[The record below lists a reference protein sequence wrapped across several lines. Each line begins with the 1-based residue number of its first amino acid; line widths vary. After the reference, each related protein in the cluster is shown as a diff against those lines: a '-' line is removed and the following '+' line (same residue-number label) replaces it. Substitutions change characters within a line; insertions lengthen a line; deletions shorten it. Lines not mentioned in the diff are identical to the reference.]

1 MVQVEGAAKYFNDR
15 MKSNSQARVTLQY
28 YTTTKYEQLTMDH
41 LAKENITH
49 KKVFE
54 EDTATHVVT
63 AVLYGAEAYFVFDR
77 EVSADENIQEVEG
90 ELKLRI
96 DQVKT
101 ITMDTQGFVKM
112 NENETTAV
120 NKFNCTF
127 YGDFQLKSNP
137 CTFNDAIQVYSTL
150 PQLLGVNGE
159 NAVPVKVWLY
169 PLIKLDSMAAKIVRD
184 ISDESATLSQ
194 EVLEDL
200 QRIEMQC
207 NDLAKHTIAKMFPE
221 VNEKINKLRKMNQQY
236 KIYLMAK
243 LANLLP
249 AIRGGKQHESALREV
264 FNHNEESPFNIQ
276 KLNLFLKTKEKEMN
290 AVKGILNKLQ
300 NGGLQVLSLER
311 ELDKTV
317 YDPDVE
323 NVVCFTFTS
332 LHQTEPYLAELSDY
346 LKAPENHRTNRLQ
359 HGDQIDCKEWVNNHS
374 FQKMRTCLRL
384 FLELVDLNK
393 GNKETKF
400 FVTSKKDEQCPAASI
415 LLYESGSCAGDY
427 FEPPAKPASPAGC
440 SVTHDSVT
448 VPMAPPCSA
457 TVQRRL
463 QYKAKGQD
471 EWPSYTVMG
480 TEDTVTVSGLQPNTE
495 YELRFTALGKLGY
508 TVSSDISGMK
518 TLPASP
524 PGKPSAL
531 QVTPSSITITWAGPA
546 SVGEGATVQ
555 GYRVEYIQEE
565 QLDIKEKCVQWL
577 KKTTKRDNSVIL
589 NELNKKTSYRIRVF
603 CDCGDLGAS
612 AASDEVMITTPESTA
627 LQRFQIETRN
637 YTLLE
642 EGNPSIYKL
651 NLKEESKDER
661 GYCQIYSFGEKA
673 VHLQNRTILVLGAT
687 GSGKTT
693 LINGMINHILGVE
706 WEDEFRFKLIHE
718 ETNKSQAQSQTSE
731 ITAYHIYHREGFKI
745 PYSLTIIDT
754 PGFGDTRGI
763 EQDKL
768 ITEKIREF
776 FSDPAGVVSVDAVCF
791 VVQSSLARL
800 TPTQKYIFDSI
811 LSIFGNDIANNIL
824 LLTTFADGNV
834 PPVLDAVIEAK
845 VPCAKA
851 KDNTPLYFKFNN
863 SILFSSNTSSCETV
877 GLEEFEKL
885 FWKMGSFSTDI
896 FFCHLNKMETRS
908 LKLTKEVLE
917 ERKKL
922 EVCVEGLHP
931 IIKNGLIKLNEI
943 KRTKEVLQFHR
954 NTIKRNENFE
964 YEVDVFETVT
974 RLGDT
979 FSTNCNI
986 CKVTCHHGCNGFNNF
1001 LTMCSAFNKWGNC
1014 NVCPKKCK
1022 SKSHSSEMFYYI
1034 VEKKKEKR
1042 TYEDLKKQHE
1052 EAVGKAVDVE
1062 EILKSLENEYTAM
1075 NEQVFQLVE
1084 ESSERLS
1091 RLRQI
1096 ALRPNPLTTTD
1107 YIDVLVEAEEK
1118 EAKPGFKKRIQSLK
1132 GMRKTAKIVQKV
1144 ASAEEMPPEEMT
1156 GQSDKREAF
1165 RKDLNNWFRISK
1177 ISQTIDQDELDH
1189 SETTIS
1195 HCQEETKRE
1204 EE

>member
-1 MVQVEGAAKYFNDR
+1 MNKCLFLNCIVGITLWDLKDLQKNAAERSQCKTEFSVSASDSIEDKASALRVNASLKASLLGGMVQVEGAAKYFNDR

-28 YTTTKYEQLTMDH
+28 YTTTKYKQLSMDH

-77 EVSADENIQEVEG
+77 EVSADENKQEVEG

-96 DQVKT
+96 DQMKT

-120 NKFNCTF
+120 NNFNCTF

-194 EVLEDL
+194 ELLEDL

-207 NDLAKHTIAKMFPE
+207 NDLTNHTVAKMFPE

-290 AVKGILNKLQ
+290 KVQGIINKLQ
-300 NGGLQVLSLER
+300 NCGLQVLSLESD
-311 ELDKTV
+311 LDKTV
-317 YDPDVE
+317 YDKNVK

-346 LKAPENHRTNRLQ
+346 LKAPGNHRTNRLQ

-400 FVTSKKDEQCPAASI
+400 FVISKQDEQCPAACI
-415 LLYESGSCAGDY
+415 LLYESGDGDGDY

-471 EWPSYTVMG
+471 EWTSHTVMG

-531 QVTPSSITITWAGPA
+531 QVTPSSITVTWAGPA

-577 KKTTKRDNSVIL
+577 KKTTKRNNSVIL
-589 NELNKKTSYRIRVF
+589 KELNKKTSYRIRVF
-603 CDCGDLGAS
+603 CDCGDPGAS
-612 AASDEVMITTPESTA
+612 AASDEVVITTPETGGCE
-627 LQRFQIETRN
+627 RFQLDPQY
-637 YTLLE
+637 YTLLQ
-642 EGNPSIYKL
+642 EGKPSIYKL

-754 PGFGDTRGI
+754 PGFEDMKGI
-763 EQDKL
+763 KQDKL
-768 ITEKIREF
+768 LTKKIREL
-776 FSDPAGVVSVDAVCF
+776 FSDPNGIVSVDAVCF
-791 VVQSSLARL
+791 VVQSFLVRL

-811 LSIFGNDIANNIL
+811 LSIFGKDIAENIL
-824 LLTTFADGNV
+824 LFLTFSDGKLC
-834 PPVLDAVIEAK
+834 PVLDAVKEAK
-845 VPCAKA
+845 LPCAKA
-851 KDNTPLYFKFNN
+851 KDNTPLHFKFNN
-863 SILFSSNTSSCETV
+863 YVLYLPNTSDCGGAGVED
-877 GLEEFEKL
+877 FEKWL
-885 FWKMGSFSTDI
+885 WKMGSYSTHK
-896 FFCHLNKMETRS
+896 FLFNLNKME
-908 LKLTKEVLE
+908 
-917 ERKKL
+917 
-922 EVCVEGLHP
+922 
-931 IIKNGLIKLNEI
+931 
-943 KRTKEVLQFHR
+943 
-954 NTIKRNENFE
+954 
-964 YEVDVFETVT
+964 
-974 RLGDT
+974 
-979 FSTNCNI
+979 
-986 CKVTCHHGCNGFNNF
+986 
-1001 LTMCSAFNKWGNC
+1001 
-1014 NVCPKKCK
+1014 
-1022 SKSHSSEMFYYI
+1022 
-1034 VEKKKEKR
+1034 
-1042 TYEDLKKQHE
+1042 
-1052 EAVGKAVDVE
+1052 
-1062 EILKSLENEYTAM
+1062 
-1075 NEQVFQLVE
+1075 
-1084 ESSERLS
+1084 
-1091 RLRQI
+1091 
-1096 ALRPNPLTTTD
+1096 
-1107 YIDVLVEAEEK
+1107 
-1118 EAKPGFKKRIQSLK
+1118 AKPILLIQK
-1132 GMRKTAKIVQKV
+1132 
-1144 ASAEEMPPEEMT
+1144 
-1156 GQSDKREAF
+1156 F
-1165 RKDLNNWFRISK
+1165 
-1177 ISQTIDQDELDH
+1177 
-1189 SETTIS
+1189 
-1195 HCQEETKRE
+1195 
-1204 EE
+1204 